1 MCVYIRKNI
10 KCPLRITQSLSLSLS
25 DLVSKSTR
33 QTEAFAQ
40 RNPTAAGSDS
50 CGWPRGR
57 TWGHWSSEGQ
67 AGQARWQRA
76 PLSGWG
82 RKRRLTKDFFCSC
95 SYAGFIVLLLHTS
108 SVSSRFCLLSF
119 FCSKTWQ
126 WKKKWRQFNVR
137 VVSHCFISVSG
148 TNTGNCFLALKI
160 NSSSWTYW

>member
-10 KCPLRITQSLSLSLS
+10 KCPLRITQSLSLS

-126 WKKKWRQFNVR
+126 LKKNGDNLMSELFRTVLSQLVVQIQVIVFWHWK
-137 VVSHCFISVSG
+137 
-148 TNTGNCFLALKI
+148 
-160 NSSSWTYW
+160 